1 MALRNEEI
9 KIRTNINKIKLKKIW
24 KLKRYEQFGQIKRIK
39 I

>member
-9 KIRTNINKIKLKKIW
+9 KIRTNINKIKL
-24 KLKRYEQFGQIKRIK
+24 RYEQFGQIKRIK